1 MKKLLLSIVLIS
13 IHTLFYSQ
21 NDLLDILDDE
31 TPENKTENIVTATF
45 KGTRILNGHS
55 IENRK
60 NEELEFIISH
70 RFGAINLGFK
80 ELFGLDQSNI
90 RFALEYGLTDNLTL
104 GLGRS
109 SFEKTFDSFFKY
121 SLVKQRKGQS
131 VFPFAISVFGSI
143 AAKTQDEEFP
153 IVERTFS
160 ENLSYVGQVLLARK
174 FSSSF
179 SMQLTPTFIHRN
191 TVRIAED
198 PQNIYAL
205 GFGSRIKLSKRVSF
219 NSEYYWAFN
228 KSTSIDAKNSLAFGV
243 DIETGGHVFQL
254 ILSNAI
260 TMIEKSFI
268 AENTGDFFGGDIHF
282 GFNISRT
289 F

>member
-1 MKKLLLSIVLIS
+1 MMKKIIC
-13 IHTLFYSQ
+13 TLFICSVSFQYFAQ
-21 NDLLDILDDE
+21 DLLDILEKE
-31 TPENKTENIVTATF
+31 TPQTDQIVTATF

-60 NEELEFIISH
+60 DKELEFLISH
-70 RFGAINLGFK
+70 RFGRVNLGFD

-90 RFALEYGLTDNLTL
+90 RFALEYGLNDDITI

-109 SFEKTFDSFFKY
+109 SYEKTYDSFMKY
-121 SLVKQRKGQS
+121 SLLKQKKGANS
-131 VFPFAISVFGSI
+131 FPFAVSLFGSV
-143 AAKTQDEEFP
+143 AVKTLKDFDP
-153 IVERTFS
+153 SDKRTFS
-160 ENLSYVGQVLLARK
+160 ESLFYVGQVLIARK
-174 FSSSF
+174 VNSSF
-179 SMQLTPTFIHRN
+179 SFQLTPTYVHRN
-191 TVRIAED
+191 TVRINED
-198 PQNIYAL
+198 PHDIFAL
-205 GFGSRIKLSKRVSF
+205 GLGTRIKLNKRVSF
-219 NSEYYWAFN
+219 NSEYYFAMN
-228 KSTSIDAKNSLAFGV
+228 ESKSINARNSLAFGV

-268 AENTGDFFGGDIHF
+268 TETTDDFFAGDIHF

>member
-1 MKKLLLSIVLIS
+1 MKKIFLTIFLIIVSIQVNA
-13 IHTLFYSQ
+13 Q
-21 NDLLDILDDE
+21 DDLLDLLDAE
-31 TPENKTENIVTATF
+31 TPKKDTIVTATF

-60 NEELEFIISH
+60 DKELEFIISH
-70 RFGAINLGFK
+70 RFGRINLGFD

-90 RFALEYGLTDNLTL
+90 RFALEYGITDNLTA

-109 SFEKTFDSFFKY
+109 SFEKTYDGFLKY
-121 SLVKQRKGQS
+121 SLIKQRKGEKA
-131 VFPFAISVFGSI
+131 FPFAVSFFGSI
-143 AAKTQDEEFP
+143 AAKTIKDYDPENK
-153 IVERTFS
+153 RTFAES
-160 ENLSYVGQVLLARK
+160 LFYVGQVLIAK
-174 FSSSF
+174 KVSKSF
-179 SMQLTPTFIHRN
+179 SFQVTPTYVHRN
-191 TVRIAED
+191 TVKKNAD
-198 PQNIYAL
+198 PHDIFAVGL
-205 GFGSRIKLSKRVSF
+205 GTRIKLSKRVSF
-219 NSEYYWAFN
+219 NSEYYVAFN
-228 KSTSIDAKNSLAFGV
+228 ESKSINARNSLAFGV

-268 AENTGDFFGGDIHF
+268 TETTGNFFGGDIHF

>member
-1 MKKLLLSIVLIS
+1 MMKKIIL
-13 IHTLFYSQ
+13 TLFICSVSFQYFAQ
-21 NDLLDILDDE
+21 DLLDILEKE
-31 TPENKTENIVTATF
+31 TPQTDQIVTATF

-60 NEELEFIISH
+60 DKELEFLISH
-70 RFGAINLGFK
+70 RFGRVNLGFD

-90 RFALEYGLTDNLTL
+90 RFALEYGLNDDITI

-109 SFEKTFDSFFKY
+109 SYEKTYDSFMKY
-121 SLVKQRKGQS
+121 SLLKQKKGANS
-131 VFPFAISVFGSI
+131 FPFAVSLFGSV
-143 AAKTQDEEFP
+143 AVKTLKDFDP
-153 IVERTFS
+153 SDKRTFS
-160 ENLSYVGQVLLARK
+160 ESLFYVGQVLIARK
-174 FSSSF
+174 VNSSF
-179 SMQLTPTFIHRN
+179 SFQLTPTYVHRN
-191 TVRIAED
+191 TVRINED
-198 PQNIYAL
+198 PHDIFAL
-205 GFGSRIKLSKRVSF
+205 GLGTRIKLNKRVSF
-219 NSEYYWAFN
+219 NSEYYFAMDES
-228 KSTSIDAKNSLAFGV
+228 KSINARNSLAFGV

-268 AENTGDFFGGDIHF
+268 TETTDDFFAGDIHF

>member
-1 MKKLLLSIVLIS
+1 MKKIIC
-13 IHTLFYSQ
+13 TLFICSVSFQYFAQ
-21 NDLLDILDDE
+21 DLLDILEKE
-31 TPENKTENIVTATF
+31 TPQTDQIVTATF

-60 NEELEFIISH
+60 DKELEFLISH
-70 RFGAINLGFK
+70 RFGRVNLGFD

-90 RFALEYGLTDNLTL
+90 RFALEYGLNDDITI

-109 SFEKTFDSFFKY
+109 SYEKTYDSFMKY
-121 SLVKQRKGQS
+121 SILKQKKGVNS
-131 VFPFAISVFGSI
+131 FPFAVSLFGSV
-143 AAKTQDEEFP
+143 AVKTLKDFDP
-153 IVERTFS
+153 SDKRTFAES
-160 ENLSYVGQVLLARK
+160 LFYVGQVLIARK
-174 FSSSF
+174 VNSSF
-179 SMQLTPTFIHRN
+179 SFQLTPTYVHRN
-191 TVRIAED
+191 TVRINED
-198 PQNIYAL
+198 PHDIFAL
-205 GFGSRIKLSKRVSF
+205 GLGTRIKLNKRVSL
-219 NSEYYWAFN
+219 NSEYYYAMDES
-228 KSTSIDAKNSLAFGV
+228 KSINARNSLAFGV

-268 AENTGDFFGGDIHF
+268 TETTDDFFAGDIHF